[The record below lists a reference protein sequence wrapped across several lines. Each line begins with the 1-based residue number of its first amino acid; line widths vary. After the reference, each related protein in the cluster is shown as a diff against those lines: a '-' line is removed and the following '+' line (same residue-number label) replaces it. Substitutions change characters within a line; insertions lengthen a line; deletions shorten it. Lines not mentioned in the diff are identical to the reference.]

1 MRLIDADSLIQ
12 EIDRQYVC
20 STRQWIIYKMCEE
33 AIRHTPTVEAVP
45 VVRCRDCKY
54 YEVGQNKVDAWS
66 ACYAHIGRIIET
78 WDDNFCGW
86 AERKEE

>member
-1 MRLIDADSLIQ
+1 MRLIDADVLLG
-12 EIDRQYVC
+12 YVNKYDTGQPIGKALRAMLEK
-20 STRQWIIYKMCEE
+20 S
-33 AIRHTPTVEAVP
+33 PTVDAVP
-45 VVRCRDCKY
+45 VVRCKDCKY

-86 AERKEE
+86 AERRDDG